1 MNDMREVNLA
11 GVDLNLLPALEAL
24 LKRRNVSHAAEDVGL
39 SQPAMS
45 RALARLREVLG
56 DALLVRVPG
65 GGYALTP
72 RAEALSSQ
80 LIATL
85 DHVKAVFREPSF
97 DPARVQRTIRIA
109 GIDTHTILLAPA
121 LMERLGREAPGI
133 DIRFENYGPDL
144 IERVETG
151 RIDLAFATASS
162 PLPPGARSESYAHD
176 KLALVLRKGHPM
188 AKKTWVIEDYGKV
201 SHVGISIFGDAG
213 SELDAQLARVGVH
226 RRMALVDALLVRVP
240 GGGYELDAQLAR
252 VGVHRRMALV
262 TPHFIAALAAV
273 AKTDMATTMSHV
285 FASRFAEDFDLV
297 LKEPPLPILD
307 LELTLVWSHL
317 RAADPVLAW
326 VRGVMKDVAR
336 ETMDLAGNP
345 ARSRV
350 SRRAERL

>member
-1 MNDMREVNLA
+1 MREVNLS

-24 LKRRNVSHAAEDVGL
+24 LKRRNVSHAADDVGL

-45 RALARLREVLG
+45 RALARLRDVLG

-80 LIATL
+80 LIVTL

-121 LMERLGREAPGI
+121 LMARLAKEAPGI

-151 RIDLAFATASS
+151 RLDLAFATATT
-162 PLPPGARSESYAHD
+162 PLPPGARSQSYAHD
-176 KLALVLRKGHPM
+176 KLVLVLRQGHPM
-188 AKKTWVIEDYGKV
+188 AKKKWTIEDYGKV
-201 SHVGISIFGDAG
+201 SHVGISILGDAG
-213 SELDAQLARVGVH
+213 SELDAQLAK
-226 RRMALVDALLVRVP
+226 
-240 GGGYELDAQLAR
+240 

-273 AKTDMATTMSHV
+273 SKTDMATTLSRV
-285 FASRFAEDFDLV
+285 FASRFADEFGLV
-297 LKEPPLPILD
+297 LKEPPLPNVD
-307 LELTLVWSHL
+307 LELTVVWSHL

-326 VRGVMKDVAR
+326 VRGVMRDVAK
-336 ETMDLAGNP
+336 ETMDMGATQD
-345 ARSRV
+345 
-350 SRRAERL
+350 RRASARQTGRKDG

>member
-1 MNDMREVNLA
+1 MREVNLA

-72 RAEALSSQ
+72 RAEALSAQ

-121 LMERLGREAPGI
+121 LMARLAKEAPGI

-144 IERVETG
+144 VERVETG
-151 RIDLAFATASS
+151 RIDLAFATAST
-162 PLPPGARSESYAHD
+162 PLPPGARSEGYAFD

-188 AKKTWVIEDYGKV
+188 AKKTWTIEDYGVV
-201 SHVGISIFGDAG
+201 SHVGISILGDAG
-213 SELDAQLARVGVH
+213 SELDAQLAKVGVH
-226 RRMALVDALLVRVP
+226 RRI
-240 GGGYELDAQLAR
+240 
-252 VGVHRRMALV
+252 ALV

-273 AKTDMATTMSHV
+273 GGTDMATTMSRV
-285 FASRFAEDFDLV
+285 FASRFVDTFGLV

-307 LELTLVWSHL
+307 LELTVVWSHL

-336 ETMDLAGNP
+336 ETMDIGAVRDRRAP
-345 ARSRV
+345 ARQTGRQ
-350 SRRAERL
+350 AG

>member
-1 MNDMREVNLA
+1 MREVNLA

-24 LKRRNVSHAAEDVGL
+24 LKRRNVSHAADDVGL

-45 RALARLREVLG
+45 RALGRLREVLD

-72 RAEALSSQ
+72 RAEALSAQ
-80 LIATL
+80 LIVTL

-121 LMERLGREAPGI
+121 LMARLAKEAPGI

-144 IERVETG
+144 VERVETG
-151 RIDLAFATASS
+151 RLDLAFATATTL
-162 PLPPGARSESYAHD
+162 LPPGARSETYAHD
-176 KLALVLRKGHPM
+176 KLVLVLRQGHPM
-188 AKKTWVIEDYGKV
+188 AKKKWTIEDYGKV
-201 SHVGISIFGDAG
+201 SHVGISILGDAG
-213 SELDAQLARVGVH
+213 SELDAQLAK
-226 RRMALVDALLVRVP
+226 
-240 GGGYELDAQLAR
+240 

-273 AKTDMATTMSHV
+273 SKTDMATTMSRV
-285 FASRFAEDFDLV
+285 FASRFADEFGLV
-297 LKEPPLPILD
+297 LKEPPLPNID
-307 LELTLVWSHL
+307 LELTVVWSHL

-326 VRGVMKDVAR
+326 VRRVMRDVAKQ
-336 ETMDLAGNP
+336 TLDLTG
-345 ARSRV
+345 SRV
-350 SRRAERL
+350 SRRTEKL